1 MCAHIKSH
9 PIKMHYLYTDSVFL
23 LYVVWSIVIGIS
35 NVVLN
40 VGLELVQGLSNICMQ
55 SVFEVTAMT
64 KQV

>member
-1 MCAHIKSH
+1 
-9 PIKMHYLYTDSVFL
+9 MHYLYTDSVFL